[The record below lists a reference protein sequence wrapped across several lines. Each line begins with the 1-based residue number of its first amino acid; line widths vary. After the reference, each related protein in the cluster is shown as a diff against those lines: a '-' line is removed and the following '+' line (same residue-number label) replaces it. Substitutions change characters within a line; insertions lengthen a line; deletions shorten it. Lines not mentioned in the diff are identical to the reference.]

1 MAVYPFVSVYSSLH
15 NVGHPVQKIS
25 ACQGKTQ
32 LLIGIDCGRAISCCV
47 VFASPGSFHYVLLVY
62 LSEFER
68 DCSGGNGADDVSSE
82 NAKALGLKALL
93 RD

>member
-1 MAVYPFVSVYSSLH
+1 M
-15 NVGHPVQKIS
+15 
-25 ACQGKTQ
+25 
-32 LLIGIDCGRAISCCV
+32 